1 VITIQLKKQK
11 TKQPDAKQ
19 VRVAENCATNPQVDK
34 TYINEWQLQILKNK
48 LPCERVFRH
57 NILTSLDIAFEFNR
71 SALARYLAKQGLT
84 GYSRQHLYKLL
95 GNPIVCSKE
104 YVIMKRVF
112 SRIGE
117 PSLLPLMIQKKGY
130 KKINYSALGGSPVT
144 VPTIQ

>member
-1 VITIQLKKQK
+1 MQTIQLEKQK
-11 TKQPDAKQ
+11 TKQPEAKQ
-19 VRVAENCATNPQVDK
+19 LRVVEKCDTKPKVDK
-34 TYINEWQLQILKNK
+34 TYLNEWQLQILRNK
-48 LPCERVFRH
+48 LHSERVLRY
-57 NILTSLDIAFEFNR
+57 NILSDLDIAFEFNR

-144 VPTIQ
+144 VPTIE